1 MLCVERQP
9 GANSNKLTNQN
20 WVKMAEEKK
29 ATREKF
35 NGIKDVLDQVT
46 IGVEKW
52 HHQYLSRRLNS
63 GTWS

>member
-1 MLCVERQP
+1 MLCVKRQP
-9 GANSNKLTNQN
+9 GTNNNELTNQN
-20 WVKMAEEKK
+20 LVKMEEKKK

-35 NGIKDVLDQVT
+35 NRIKYVLDQVT

-63 GTWS
+63 GKWS